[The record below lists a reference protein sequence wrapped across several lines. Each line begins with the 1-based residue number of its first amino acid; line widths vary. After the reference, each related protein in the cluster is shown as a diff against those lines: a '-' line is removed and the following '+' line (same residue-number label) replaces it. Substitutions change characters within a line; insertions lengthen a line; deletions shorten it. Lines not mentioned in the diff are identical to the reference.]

1 MKKCTRLL
9 ALLLTFVMVFAL
21 AASSAEAAPKTY
33 SLKIAHVNSQTHPAH
48 IALEKFK
55 EIVEE
60 KTDGAVKVDI
70 YDSSVL
76 GGELEEIQ
84 QVIDG
89 SLTAAMIMGMSNWQ
103 NMVPETAI
111 EELPFMYP
119 DVEHARAAFDGAYG
133 DFVKENWTVLYV
145 IDVCAYLVHSICRL
159 YGNNVIHLWL
169 TETTIYEVDS
179 FVRTITEEYTF
190 HRNVLEL

>member
-119 DVEHARAAFDGAYG
+119 DVELSTAPTAISSRRTGLSPPDSRSSASGSPAS
-133 DFVKENWTVLYV
+133 VTSPTMSVP
-145 IDVCAYLVHSICRL
+145 SSPP
-159 YGNNVIHLWL
+159 
-169 TETTIYEVDS
+169 TI
-179 FVRTITEEYTF
+179 
-190 HRNVLEL
+190 

>member
-84 QVIDG
+84 Q
-89 SLTAAMIMGMSNWQ
+89 AY
-103 NMVPETAI
+103 
-111 EELPFMYP
+111 EEKRLS
-119 DVEHARAAFDGAYG
+119 RAGAQQMRENVYLMQADLE
-133 DFVKENWTVLYV
+133 DFV
-145 IDVCAYLVHSICRL
+145 
-159 YGNNVIHLWL
+159 
-169 TETTIYEVDS
+169 
-179 FVRTITEEYTF
+179 
-190 HRNVLEL
+190 